1 MSRDRT
7 RTRDPGDEATQ
18 SDGFDASEFDVGAD
32 VAGDASAPSETG
44 TETGASAGLRERLA
58 TRTEKLFSPRAFLA
72 ILLLSVAGL
81 FTAGTFL
88 PLPGSGLLGV
98 FLATFAFGLVASDRR
113 YGEAAV
119 AGGITVGAS
128 AFLDAAVVAFLGG
141 FGVPLALLGGGV
153 GAAVAVVGTYFG
165 RDLRAGLTREI

>member
-7 RTRDPGDEATQ
+7 RTRDRSDEADTV
-18 SDGFDASEFDVGAD
+18 DTSEFDVGAD
-32 VAGDASAPSETG
+32 VAGEATAPSETG
-44 TETGASAGLRERLA
+44 ESAGLRGRLA
-58 TRTEKLFSPRAFLA
+58 ARTERLFSPRAFLA

-113 YGEAAV
+113 YAEAAV

-141 FGVPLALLGGGV
+141 FGVSLALLGGGV

>member
-7 RTRDPGDEATQ
+7 RTRDRSDEATQ
-18 SDGFDASEFDVGAD
+18 SDGFDTSEFDVGVD
-32 VAGDASAPSETG
+32 VAGDASAHGETG
-44 TETGASAGLRERLA
+44 ESSGLRERLA
-58 TRTEKLFSPRAFLA
+58 TRTERLFSPRAFLA

-98 FLATFAFGLVASDRR
+98 FLATFAFGLIASDRR
-113 YGEAAV
+113 YAEAAV
-119 AGGITVGAS
+119 AGGVTVGAS

-141 FGVPLALLGGGV
+141 FGVSLALLGGGV

-165 RDLRAGLTREI
+165 RDLRAGLTQEI